1 MDIFIKDLDK
11 NVLFE
16 YNKYREVI
24 QMKIKHSELS
34 QRFFSISELFPV
46 RQKIVGKTSFTMEK
60 PRHTD
65 AFLLF
70 TGCTGI
76 CYQKGEAPFY
86 IPQGSLIYMPKDSRY
101 MLETSP
107 LSENEAGERL
117 LFEFTLH
124 NVETTRSEDE
134 KRSFSTCGGPKG
146 ERIFF
151 SDKVE
156 LVSTG
161 HKELY
166 RKQFND
172 LIGAFTKQDPSPLNV
187 YLSAYE
193 IFKTVSDDK
202 SKKPLADARI
212 ISKGIKYMEET
223 PIPDKSIA
231 EISAMCGVSI
241 GYFERLFKAY
251 YGMTPMEF
259 LNEQKIFFI
268 KELLRDKN
276 NSLEA
281 IAEKTGYCD
290 SGYLCRIFK
299 KKTGMTPGEYRK
311 LYFSNMF

>member
-1 MDIFIKDLDK
+1 
-11 NVLFE
+11 
-16 YNKYREVI
+16 
-24 QMKIKHSELS
+24 MKIKFSELS
-34 QRFFSISELFPV
+34 RLFFSISELFAT
-46 RQKIVGKTSFTMEK
+46 RQEIVGKTSFTMEQ

-76 CYQKGEAPFY
+76 CYQEGEMPFY
-86 IPQGSLIYMPKDSRY
+86 ISQGSLVYMPKDSRY
-101 MLETSP
+101 MWETSP
-107 LSENEAGERL
+107 LSENESGERL
-117 LFEFTLH
+117 LFEFML
-124 NVETTRSEDE
+124 NEVETKRSNDE
-134 KRSFSTCGGPKG
+134 KHAFSVCCGTEG
-146 ERIFF
+146 ERIYF

-156 LVSTG
+156 IVSTD

-166 RKQFND
+166 RKQFSD
-172 LIGAFTKQDPSPLNV
+172 LISAFSKQDTAPLDV
-187 YLSAYE
+187 YIAAYE

-202 SKKPLADARI
+202 SRKPFADARI
-212 ISKGIKYMEET
+212 ISKGIKYMEEN

-241 GYFERLFKAY
+241 GCFERLFKSH
-251 YGMTPMEF
+251 YGITPMEF

-276 NSLEA
+276 NSLEE

-311 LYFSNMF
+311 LYFSNMLLNKDPKLIQKTWGVNSNDN

>member
-1 MDIFIKDLDK
+1 
-11 NVLFE
+11 
-16 YNKYREVI
+16 
-24 QMKIKHSELS
+24 MKIKYQELS
-34 QRFFSISELFPV
+34 QLFFSISELFPV
-46 RQKIVGKTSFTMEK
+46 RQEVVGKTSFTMEK

-70 TGCTGI
+70 TDCTGI
-76 CYQKGEAPFY
+76 CYQENESPFY
-86 IPQGSLIYMPKDSRY
+86 IPQGSLVYMPKDSRY
-101 MLETSP
+101 MWETSP
-107 LSENEAGERL
+107 ISESGTGERL
-117 LFEFTLH
+117 LFEFTLN
-124 NVETTRSEDE
+124 NVEIKRSNNE
-134 KRSFSTCGGPKG
+134 KRAFSVSETQG
-146 ERIFF
+146 ERIYF

-156 LVSTG
+156 IVSTD

-172 LIGAFTKQDPSPLNV
+172 LISAFSKSDSSPLDV
-187 YLSAYE
+187 YIAAYE

-202 SKKPLADARI
+202 SKKTFADARI
-212 ISKGIKYMEET
+212 ISKGIKYMEEN

-241 GYFERLFKAY
+241 GCFERLFKAY
-251 YGMTPMEF
+251 YGITPMEF

-276 NSLEA
+276 NSLEE

-311 LYFSNMF
+311 LYFANRF

>member
-1 MDIFIKDLDK
+1 
-11 NVLFE
+11 
-16 YNKYREVI
+16 
-24 QMKIKHSELS
+24 MKIKYSELS
-34 QRFFSISELFPV
+34 QTFFSISDLFPV
-46 RQKIVGKTSFTMEK
+46 RQKLVGKTTFTMEK

-70 TGCTGI
+70 TGGTGI
-76 CYQKGEAPFY
+76 CYQKDEAPFN

-107 LSENEAGERL
+107 LSDNEAGERL

-124 NVETTRSEDE
+124 HVETKRSRDE
-134 KRSFSTCGGPKG
+134 KQAFSTCCGTTG
-146 ERIFF
+146 ERICF

-156 LVSTG
+156 IVSID

-166 RKQFND
+166 KKQFND
-172 LIGAFTKQDPSPLNV
+172 LISAFSKQDPLPLDV
-187 YLSAYE
+187 YTSAYE

-202 SKKPLADARI
+202 NKKSFADARI
-212 ISKGIKYMEET
+212 ISAGIKYMEEN

-241 GYFERLFKAY
+241 GYFEKLFKAH
-251 YGMTPMEF
+251 YGITPMEF

-268 KELLRDKN
+268 KELLWDKN
-276 NSLEA
+276 NSLEE
-281 IAEKTGYCD
+281 IAEKTGFCD

-311 LYFSNMF
+311 LYFSNVL

>member
-1 MDIFIKDLDK
+1 
-11 NVLFE
+11 
-16 YNKYREVI
+16 
-24 QMKIKHSELS
+24 MKIEYSELS
-34 QRFFSISELFPV
+34 QIFFSISELFCV
-46 RQKIVGKTSFTMEK
+46 RQQIVGKTSFTMEK

-70 TGCTGI
+70 TDCTGI
-76 CYQKGEAPFY
+76 CYQEGETPFY
-86 IPQGSLIYMPKDSRY
+86 IPQGSLVYMPKDSRY
-101 MLETSP
+101 MWETSP
-107 LSENEAGERL
+107 LSDNETGERL
-117 LFEFTLH
+117 LFEFVLD
-124 NVETTRSEDE
+124 NAEIKRSNDE
-134 KRSFSTCGGPKG
+134 KRAFSYFGTHS
-146 ERIFF
+146 ERIYF

-156 LVSTG
+156 IVSTD

-172 LIGAFTKQDPSPLNV
+172 LISAFSKSDSSPLDV
-187 YLSAYE
+187 YIAAYE

-202 SKKPLADARI
+202 SKKTFADARI
-212 ISKGIKYMEET
+212 ISKGIKYMEEN
-223 PIPDKSIA
+223 PISDKSIA
-231 EISAMCGVSI
+231 EISAMCGVSV
-241 GYFERLFKAY
+241 GCFEKLFKAH
-251 YGMTPMEF
+251 YGITPMEF

-276 NSLEA
+276 NSLEE

>member
-1 MDIFIKDLDK
+1 
-11 NVLFE
+11 
-16 YNKYREVI
+16 
-24 QMKIKHSELS
+24 MKIKHSELS
-34 QRFFSISELFPV
+34 QLFFSISDLFPV
-46 RQKIVGKTSFTMEK
+46 RQEIVGKTSFTMEK

-70 TGCTGI
+70 SGCTGI
-76 CYQKGEAPFY
+76 CYQKGETPFY

-107 LSENEAGERL
+107 LSDHEAGERL
-117 LFEFTLH
+117 LFEFTL
-124 NVETTRSEDE
+124 NNIETKRSSDE
-134 KRSFSTCGGPKG
+134 KQSFSMCRCTDG
-146 ERIFF
+146 ERIYF

-156 LVSTG
+156 IVSTD
-161 HKELY
+161 HKDLY

-172 LIGAFTKQDPSPLNV
+172 LISAFSKRDSSPLNV
-187 YLSAYE
+187 YISAYE
-193 IFKTVSDDK
+193 IFKTVSDEK
-202 SKKPLADARI
+202 SKRHLADARI
-212 ISKGIKYMEET
+212 ISKGIKYMEEN

-241 GYFERLFKAY
+241 GYFERIFKAR
-251 YGMTPMEF
+251 YGITPMEF

-276 NSLEA
+276 NSLEE

-311 LYFSNMF
+311 LHFSNMF